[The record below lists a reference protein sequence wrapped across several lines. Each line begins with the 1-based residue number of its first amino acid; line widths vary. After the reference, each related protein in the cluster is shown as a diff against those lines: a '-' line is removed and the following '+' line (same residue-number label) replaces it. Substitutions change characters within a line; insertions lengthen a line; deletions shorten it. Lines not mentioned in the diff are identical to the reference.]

1 MNPYLIYEITPRCN
15 SNCLYCYNVW
25 KQDQSYPQEEI
36 PLAKIKELFERILAE
51 NSLADV
57 TLAGGEPL
65 LHPDIVEVA
74 AFLKAKKVRVGLAT
88 NGSLLDETMTIRL
101 IDAGVDYFE
110 ISLPGV
116 EEKTYQ
122 ALTRTYYFREARQA
136 ILKTKKHKAKVTVAA
151 IITKLNLTDLNEII
165 DLCAAFSADSL
176 ALNRFVPGGT
186 GLEHRA
192 DLAVSAE
199 ELAALLR
206 RLNNRNRE
214 CHFPVNITIP
224 VESCVIE
231 HSKYPYLNFGTCAC
245 GQIKWV
251 IDPTGNLRTCEQ
263 NPEIIGNL
271 FKSEFKELAQS
282 LPVKEFQRNNL
293 KADCRECARYHNC
306 GGGCRFLKS

>member
-25 KQDQSYPQEEI
+25 KQDQSYPQEEL
-36 PLAKIKELFERILAE
+36 PLSKIKELFDRILTE
-51 NSLADV
+51 NSLAGV

-88 NGSLLDETMTIRL
+88 NGSLLDETMTRKL

-110 ISLPGV
+110 ISLPGL

-122 ALTRTYYFREARQA
+122 TLTQTDYFRAARQA
-136 ILKTKKHKAKVTVAA
+136 ILLAKKYQAKVTVAA
-151 IITKLNLTDLNEII
+151 IITKLNLADFAEII
-165 DLCAAFSADSL
+165 GLCAAFSVDSL
-176 ALNRFVPGGT
+176 ALNRFVPGGA
-186 GLEHRA
+186 GLEHLA

-199 ELAALLR
+199 ELAAILLR
-206 RLNNRNRE
+206 INGQNRE

-224 VESCVIE
+224 VESCIIE
-231 HSKYPYLNFGTCAC
+231 HSKYPYLNFGSCAC
-245 GQIKWV
+245 GRIKWV
-251 IDPTGNLRTCEQ
+251 IDPAGNLRTCEQ

-282 LPVKEFQRNNL
+282 LIVEKFQRKDL
-293 KADCRECARYHNC
+293 KNDCRECARYQNC
-306 GGGCRFLKS
+306 GGGCRFL